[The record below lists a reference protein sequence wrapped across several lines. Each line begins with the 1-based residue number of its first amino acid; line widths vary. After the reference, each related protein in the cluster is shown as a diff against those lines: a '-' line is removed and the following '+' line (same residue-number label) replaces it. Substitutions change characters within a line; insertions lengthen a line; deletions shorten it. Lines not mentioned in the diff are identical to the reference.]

1 MRSLGSIDHF
11 IVGAVGEPGRRTFL
25 LEIADGADREWFL
38 IEKEQAAAMAERGLA
53 LLREL
58 DIRVAQPGPVLGD
71 VGEPTFRVAEIGI
84 GTDES
89 TIVVV
94 LSPQDEA
101 TESVGFTIDVQT
113 FGAMARRALQNRRV
127 GTAEVPLLWATRR
140 SRRSTPAHPSTGT
153 GEASDGLVADGRR
166 DRWQIHP
173 CIQRHAARL
182 SGRRAGDLQAHGW
195 CQAVVGF

>member
-25 LEIADGADREWFL
+25 IEIADGADLEWFL
-38 IEKEQAAAMAERGLA
+38 IEKEQAAALAERGLA

-58 DIRVAQPGPVLGD
+58 DIRVADPGPVLAD

-84 GTDES
+84 GADES

-113 FGAMARRALQNRRV
+113 FGAMARRALQIV
-127 GTAEVPLLWATRR
+127 V
-140 SRRSTPAHPSTGT
+140 
-153 GEASDGLVADGRR
+153 
-166 DRWQIHP
+166 
-173 CIQRHAARL
+173 
-182 SGRRAGDLQAHGW
+182 SGRPKCLFCGLPVDPDGHTCPSVNGDRRGE
-195 CQAVVGF
+195 

>member
-71 VGEPTFRVAEIGI
+71 VGEPTFR
-84 GTDES
+84 
-89 TIVVV
+89 
-94 LSPQDEA
+94 
-101 TESVGFTIDVQT
+101 
-113 FGAMARRALQNRRV
+113 
-127 GTAEVPLLWATRR
+127 
-140 SRRSTPAHPSTGT
+140 
-153 GEASDGLVADGRR
+153 GRR
-166 DRWQIHP
+166 DRH
-173 CIQRHAARL
+173 RHRRVDHRCRL
-182 SGRRAGDLQAHGW
+182 VATG
-195 CQAVVGF
+195 